1 MEERGRMGLEE
12 RWKKVEEWGWKIG
25 GRKWKNGVGREVEE
39 RGRMGLEEMW
49 KKVEEWGPKSGGIGR
64 RVRREKEKRERHI
77 FRLQTY

>member
-1 MEERGRMGLEE
+1 MVWRR
-12 RWKKVEEWGWKIG
+12 G
-25 GRKWKNGVGREVEE
+25 GRERKNGVGREVEE